1 MTLAHCFRAV
11 WRGGAALLMA
21 LSLAGC
27 ASVGVSVPLGPL
39 SVGIGVGS
47 GGVSARV
54 GAGVGPVSA
63 SVGLGSEGAS
73 AGVGVRAGPVG
84 VGVSADSQGQITGSA
99 GVGAATAVGAVQVG
113 ASAGASR
120 VLRPAQ
126 GLRSARVNAC
136 CLKHTTLPGVGLG
149 TEADGVAGGTAALKA
164 PACCQ
169 RDCCAQAPSS
179 TNRIPL
185 AAQASP
191 DLSRLLPGVVIL
203 TLSWTL
209 PSAPVI
215 CRPMPCWP
223 LVAKKCC

>member
-1 MTLAHCFRAV
+1 MKRTF
-11 WRGGAALLMA
+11 ALTM
-21 LSLAGC
+21 SLLLIVA
-27 ASVGVSVPLGPL
+27 
-39 SVGIGVGS
+39 
-47 GGVSARV
+47 
-54 GAGVGPVSA
+54 
-63 SVGLGSEGAS
+63 
-73 AGVGVRAGPVG
+73 
-84 VGVSADSQGQITGSA
+84 
-99 GVGAATAVGAVQVG
+99 QVFV
-113 ASAGASR
+113 

-209 PSAPVI
+209 PSAPVRI
-215 CRPMPCWP
+215 VPASSAFADTSQEPGVP
-223 LVAKKCC
+223 LFTRHCLLLI